1 MDNALIIRGRIHQ
14 RTFVSDE
21 PMPDLEA
28 PAELIVYAP
37 ARPRRDEKGAIGS
50 IFGLFGKAQRLRA
63 GEEIDAQIREERSCG
78 DE

>member
-14 RTFVSDE
+14 RAFVSDE

-28 PAELIVYAP
+28 RAELIVYP
-37 ARPRRDEKGAIGS
+37 QTGPGKDENPGDS
-50 IFGLFGKAQRLRA
+50 VFRLFGKAARLRS
-63 GEEIDAQIREERSCG
+63 GKEIDAQIREERSWG